1 MQEDGAGLVP
11 DDTNCV
17 LVFLVTT
24 AYERLQ
30 KRRVTVGLE
39 ACAEVLL
46 DVLSLEV
53 ADAESNAALT
63 WLFVFLGSH
72 CKCGQGRCAVDGG
85 CSRFKIPRNFVE
97 LQQVLRF
104 FDDFTCWNWEKPSQ
118 RLTFVHSDCLSYI
131 KWKLWCARSLLLP
144 KLAK

>member
-63 WLFVFLGSH
+63 
-72 CKCGQGRCAVDGG
+72 
-85 CSRFKIPRNFVE
+85 
-97 LQQVLRF
+97 
-104 FDDFTCWNWEKPSQ
+104 
-118 RLTFVHSDCLSYI
+118 
-131 KWKLWCARSLLLP
+131 
-144 KLAK
+144 